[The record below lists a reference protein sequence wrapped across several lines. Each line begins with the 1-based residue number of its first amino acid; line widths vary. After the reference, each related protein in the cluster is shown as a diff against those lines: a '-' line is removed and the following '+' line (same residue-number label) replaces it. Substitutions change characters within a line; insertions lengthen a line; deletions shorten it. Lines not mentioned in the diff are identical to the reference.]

1 MKHLFFL
8 MLVSITLPSFA
19 QIGFK
24 QLIDDVNWQGTE
36 QELITKFRN
45 NIKKT
50 EHEEWADENSCSDYT
65 FLDVRL
71 GEFAINQAP
80 IRVDMTSKKLFRVNF
95 IVYED
100 SKDAS
105 LCKKVDEELVRF
117 YGAPIAIENDEGLG
131 IISTY
136 HKEWITNKYKV
147 RSNMYVFGGD
157 TYLYT
162 ISVEPIIYLPVDYK
176 QAAVSINNYAISVP
190 KIISF
195 KVDNDWNVY
204 IMKEGIEV
212 RKSYIESNDTQMSK
226 VIIFDGGIIGYNSS
240 EVVYMKEGFA
250 AIYPIIKNK
259 NYE

>member
-1 MKHLFFL
+1 MKHLFVL
-8 MLVSITLPSFA
+8 LLVSITMPSFA

-36 QELITKFRN
+36 KELITKFRD

-50 EHEEWADENSCSDYT
+50 KHEEWADENSYSDYT
-65 FLDVRL
+65 FHDVRL
-71 GEFAINQAP
+71 GEFTINQAP
-80 IRVDMTSKKLFRVNF
+80 IRVNMTTKRLFRVNF

-105 LCKKVDEELVRF
+105 LGKKVDEQLVKI
-117 YGAPIAIENDEGLG
+117 YGAPIATEDDEGLG

-136 HKEWITNKYKV
+136 HKEWITNMYKI
-147 RSNMYVFGGD
+147 RSNMFVFGGD

-162 ISVEPIIYLPVDYK
+162 ISVEPIIYLPVDYTK
-176 QAAVSINNYAISVP
+176 AAVSINNYAISVP

-195 KVDNDWNVY
+195 KIDNDGNVY

-212 RKSYIESNDTQMSK
+212 KKSYIETNDTQISK

-240 EVVYMKEGFA
+240 EVAYMKEGFA
-250 AIYPIIKNK
+250 AIYPIIKN
-259 NYE
+259 

>member
-1 MKHLFFL
+1 
-8 MLVSITLPSFA
+8 
-19 QIGFK
+19 
-24 QLIDDVNWQGTE
+24 
-36 QELITKFRN
+36 
-45 NIKKT
+45 
-50 EHEEWADENSCSDYT
+50 
-65 FLDVRL
+65 
-71 GEFAINQAP
+71 
-80 IRVDMTSKKLFRVNF
+80 
-95 IVYED
+95 
-100 SKDAS
+100 
-105 LCKKVDEELVRF
+105 
-117 YGAPIAIENDEGLG
+117 
-131 IISTY
+131 
-136 HKEWITNKYKV
+136 
-147 RSNMYVFGGD
+147 MYVFGGD

-195 KVDNDWNVY
+195 KVDNDGNVY